1 MEQSSESD
9 EPPDFKRTV
18 LKDEIEWVEKETK
31 FIDKIIPAISN
42 KLFLKFMLFVFT
54 LIILI
59 RFYMVFTTILFV
71 LITNYIR
78 FKREKMG
85 IPIEIEPT
93 YLFAIVLTL
102 AFDLRFGFLFI
113 FIPVFVTIFIKGV
126 SGSLLVNIWN
136 KIIVLLGVYFFWYF
150 FPNIKYIIWVA
161 IGLVIITDLI
171 GYKLRLKVGQP
182 IHEIIMTLIS
192 NSLLRFTYF
201 SLLLELLV
209 TILA

>member
-1 MEQSSESD
+1 MEEPEDSD
-9 EPPDFKRTV
+9 KPYNLGKRI

-31 FIDKIIPAISN
+31 FIDKILPVISN
-42 KLFLKFMLFVFT
+42 KLFLKFILTIFILF
-54 LIILI
+54 ILF
-59 RFYMVFTTILFV
+59 RFYKVFTTILFV
-71 LITNYIR
+71 LITSYIR

-113 FIPVFVTIFIKGV
+113 FIPVFVTVFIKGV
-126 SGSLLVNIWN
+126 SGSLIVNIWN

-182 IHEIIMTLIS
+182 VHEIIMTLAT
-192 NSLLRFTYF
+192 NSVLRFTYF
-201 SLLLELLV
+201 SILLELLI
-209 TILA
+209 TIL